1 MKGEYISI
9 ETLKMYQE
17 IEKEN
22 KELHEKIDKAIEYVN
37 TWLVD
42 EYSIC
47 VPDKEYPD
55 TACVYEPKA
64 IDNLLNILNGD
75 SNE

>member
-22 KELHEKIDKAIEYVN
+22 KELQEENKK
-37 TWLVD
+37 L
-42 EYSIC
+42 
-47 VPDKEYPD
+47 KEE
-55 TACVYEPKA
+55 VKRLKFILSGHWER
-64 IDNLLNILNGD
+64 DN
-75 SNE
+75 NE